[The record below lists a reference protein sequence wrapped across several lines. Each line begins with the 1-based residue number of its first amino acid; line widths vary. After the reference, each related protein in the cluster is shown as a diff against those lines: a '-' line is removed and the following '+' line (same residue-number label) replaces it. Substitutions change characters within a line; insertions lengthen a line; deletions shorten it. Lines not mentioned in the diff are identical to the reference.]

1 MQKFTRVI
9 LLLVMVVIG
18 MYLFLPKKPYVSSS
32 KIDGQGLFAGK
43 NYKKNEIIFENIFP
57 YKDVSLMLFNPI
69 TKDKFQSYILHEAK
83 YINHCSRNKNI
94 DIVSTDYRVF
104 KLIATRDIKKNEEL
118 FGNYNLLN
126 KHFPFIAPARPNYV
140 EC

>member
-9 LLLVMVVIG
+9 LLLLMVVIG

-43 NYKKNEIIFENIFP
+43 NYKKNEVIFENIFP

>member
-18 MYLFLPKKPYVSSS
+18 MYLFLPKKPYISSS

-43 NYKKNEIIFENIFP
+43 KFKKNEVIFENIFP

-69 TKDKFQSYILHEAK
+69 KKDKFQSYILHEAK
-83 YINHCSRNKNI
+83 YINHCSRNKNV
-94 DIVSTDYRVF
+94 DIISTDYRVF

>member
-18 MYLFLPKKPYVSSS
+18 MYLFLPKKPYISSS
-32 KIDGQGLFAGK
+32 KVDGQGLFAGK
-43 NYKKNEIIFENIFP
+43 NYKKNEVIFENIFP

-83 YINHCSRNKNI
+83 YINHCSRNRNV

-104 KLIATRDIKKNEEL
+104 KLVATRDIKKNEEL

-126 KHFPFIAPARPNYV
+126 KHFPFIAPARPNYI